1 MKRNWFNL
9 VCIILSMLL
18 IGANLAA
25 AALPVRP
32 RWLSGCSAGRTALAV
47 RSYCRSGSRVIAHAD
62 QQPHAAV
69 LDAE

>member
-25 AALPVRP
+25 YCGY
-32 RWLSGCSAGRTALAV
+32 WYNDGNALALLT
-47 RSYCRSGSRVIAHAD
+47 
-62 QQPHAAV
+62 AV
-69 LDAE
+69 LLLITSVLRFRENRRGE

>member
-25 AALPVRP
+25 YCGY
-32 RWLSGCSAGRTALAV
+32 WYNDGNALALL
-47 RSYCRSGSRVIAHAD
+47 
-62 QQPHAAV
+62 AAV
-69 LDAE
+69 LLLISSVLRFRENRRGD

>member
-25 AALPVRP
+25 YCGY
-32 RWLSGCSAGRTALAV
+32 WYNDGNALALL
-47 RSYCRSGSRVIAHAD
+47 
-62 QQPHAAV
+62 AAV
-69 LDAE
+69 LLLITSVLRFRESRRGE

>member
-25 AALPVRP
+25 YCGY
-32 RWLSGCSAGRTALAV
+32 WYNEGNALALL
-47 RSYCRSGSRVIAHAD
+47 
-62 QQPHAAV
+62 AAV
-69 LDAE
+69 LLLITSVLRFRENRRGE

>member
-25 AALPVRP
+25 YCGY
-32 RWLSGCSAGRTALAV
+32 WYNDGNALALL
-47 RSYCRSGSRVIAHAD
+47 
-62 QQPHAAV
+62 AAV
-69 LDAE
+69 LLLITSVLRFRENRRGE

>member
-25 AALPVRP
+25 YCGY
-32 RWLSGCSAGRTALAV
+32 WYNDGNALALL
-47 RSYCRSGSRVIAHAD
+47 
-62 QQPHAAV
+62 AAV
-69 LDAE
+69 LLLISSVLRFREDRRGE